1 VTFKINRIFII
12 DISNQKL
19 LSCFVFKIRV
29 I

>member
-12 DISNQKL
+12 DTSNQKV
-19 LSCFVFKIRV
+19 LSCLVFKIRV